1 MDKVNDCCCY
11 EIAGDNPECKVNHEH
26 QHRHALLHVSLD
38 ELVVDFI
45 KHTDKR
51 PSTAT
56 VLDLMAWSS
65 KQTENPEE

>member
-1 MDKVNDCCCY
+1 
-11 EIAGDNPECKVNHEH
+11 VNHEH